1 MLIHTLITIN
11 AVIGEN
17 NVRSMTFITMLFHLP
32 NNMTKSFGSTYDQK
46 NILLWELQNKLKIYN
61 FPGKNDTK
69 IRIMYHEGCYS
80 HH

>member
-1 MLIHTLITIN
+1 MIIRALITIN

-46 NILLWELQNKLKIYN
+46 KYFIMGI
-61 FPGKNDTK
+61 TK
-69 IRIMYHEGCYS
+69 
-80 HH
+80 